1 MANLIHIGVLY
12 SAILAGEGPQFYL
25 LYVFVCFCW
34 TWLYYLPKRP
44 LESVAP
50 EISILSPFL
59 NSLIIFFIYLIHSSN
74 SYTNINIQTQFFHAC
89 KPNCSPDE
97 FFALDNLLLH
107 VNYWFRFDYTLDTH
121 FLHRLN
127 KNLSLPCRYLTY
139 SSLQIFMVR
148 FIIKFGMSIDKT
160 ALIPLGKVSL
170 LSFLTDRFV
179 SRIVDFAFSHLKM
192 VFHYHWWVCILEMGV
207 GMPIFHLYI
216 SSSHVV

>member
-1 MANLIHIGVLY
+1 MEYSTQQFWQERGLSFIYSMCLY
-12 SAILAGEGPQFYL
+12 AFFGHDFTASQN
-25 LYVFVCFCW
+25 
-34 TWLYYLPKRP
+34 TP
-44 LESVAP
+44 LTLWP
-50 EISILSPFL
+50 LRFSILSPFL

-160 ALIPLGKVSL
+160 ALIPLSKVSL

-179 SRIVDFAFSHLKM
+179 SRIVDFAFPHLKM

>member
-1 MANLIHIGVLY
+1 M
-12 SAILAGEGPQFYL
+12 
-25 LYVFVCFCW
+25 FVCFCW
-34 TWLYYLPKRP
+34 TWLYYLPKYP
-44 LESVAP
+44 LDSLAT
-50 EISILSPFL
+50 EIFNFVSFL

-121 FLHRLN
+121 FLHRLS

-170 LSFLTDRFV
+170 LSFLTDRFL
-179 SRIVDFAFSHLKM
+179 SRMVNFAFSHLKM
-192 VFHYHWWVCILEMGV
+192 VFHYHLWVCILEMGVGMPV